1 MSILENSFALAVY
14 FGVVLGARLIPF
26 VWSRAYG
33 IDNWY
38 WKLYLEEYR
47 RTGRIPVT
55 LPYYL
60 LEHQEQWYPPLFP
73 WLVGKLPEKVE
84 ERAGWLVAPV
94 LDALTGVLIAGYV
107 HFVFGMVAASVT
119 ALVYALSPVLEDYN
133 VQLNPRTLGNLL
145 YTALMLLLLQRNLP
159 LPAVVFAAG
168 LLLGLIALLHKMTL
182 QLTLF
187 SLLLLSPFVGWK
199 TASLVF
205 LAGLAMAF
213 LLSGGFYWKVLLA
226 HWDIVTFWNR
236 NWRWLNAH
244 QYYDSPLYAHLRST
258 EYRDARLH
266 REGVRGVLHHLKL
279 LAGMLPASLC
289 LFAALA
295 IVRGDVFPE
304 SRSAFWAWFFAVESF
319 ALLTTFVPQLKC
331 LGAGI
336 LYQFNAA
343 VPTALLAGMLVA
355 PGFSIWSVGAA
366 LCNGMGFLWVL
377 RRLRQKARAGQN
389 SFTQDLS
396 AMFDV
401 LRAKPDGP
409 VWCIPLHI
417 CDAAAYFSRKPIMWG
432 GHSFGFSILE
442 PVFPVLRISLEEVFR
457 RFHVRYLVVDKRY
470 VPELM
475 RHFAEQ
481 IGQPVFECGHYALWE
496 REPS

>member
-377 RRLRQKARAGQN
+377 RRLRQKARAG
-389 SFTQDLS
+389 SFSVDANLRETLEKLRELPKGN
-396 AMFDV
+396 V
-401 LRAKPDGP
+401 L
-409 VWCIPLHI
+409 CIPMYL
-417 CDAAAYFSRKPIMWG
+417 CDAVAYFSRKPIAWG
-432 GHSFGFSILE
+432 GHSIGFEKLEPIFPIMKIDINVFIKKYSIKYIFLFLPYAESIKKKILE
-442 PVFPVLRISLEEVFR
+442 ENFLLIYKNNSYEIL
-457 RFHVRYLVVDKRY
+457 KNK
-470 VPELM
+470 
-475 RHFAEQ
+475 HF
-481 IGQPVFECGHYALWE
+481 
-496 REPS
+496 